1 MMHYGSASGGSMVGL
16 ELFGWDANAQGSLRC
31 AWPGIETTVS
41 ENRHQEPSFS
51 CLSPPG
57 NPGEAHVQITASG
70 GLTFASG
77 NGSDSNKFT
86 FHSVGIVDSVSPT
99 AGPTSG
105 GTEIN
110 IKGRD
115 FPPPSDLQNSECRFT
130 TPLQV
135 SKSTLALAPDGKTM
149 KCITNPTQQSVA
161 SLAYTLNGEDWTDLP
176 MAKFKFNP
184 CGKGFFSP
192 SYNLKCKP
200 CSTAKYQDKVDSQS
214 CIDCSNKQYAN
225 STGSTACSDCPVN
238 TFVPGE
244 ANKRENSTNCEC
256 LPNYYLPDTT
266 QLEFLEAGGNITLQT
281 KLRGFECVSCDDFN
295 LIETAVICPGGPSQ
309 PQPQLGYWID
319 PFDPSIVRSC
329 PIRRSCTGAW
339 RVCDNADKA
348 AGCKGYFPV
357 CKILQG

>member
-1 MMHYGSASGGSMVGL
+1 
-16 ELFGWDANAQGSLRC
+16 
-31 AWPGIETTVS
+31 
-41 ENRHQEPSFS
+41 
-51 CLSPPG
+51 
-57 NPGEAHVQITASG
+57 
-70 GLTFASG
+70 
-77 NGSDSNKFT
+77 
-86 FHSVGIVDSVSPT
+86 
-99 AGPTSG
+99 
-105 GTEIN
+105 
-110 IKGRD
+110 
-115 FPPPSDLQNSECRFT
+115 
-130 TPLQV
+130 
-135 SKSTLALAPDGKTM
+135 M
-149 KCITNPTQQSVA
+149 KCITNPTEESVA
-161 SLAYTLNGEDWTDLP
+161 ALAYTLNGEDWTDLP

-200 CSTAKYQDKVDSQS
+200 CSTATYQDKVDSQS

-309 PQPQLGYWID
+309 PQPQPGYWID

-329 PIRRSCTGAW
+329 PVRRACTGTW
-339 RVCDNADKA
+339 RVCDSADKA
-348 AGCKGYFPV
+348 AGCKGNFTVCRIGSAGRQCSTCVKGFYKDNANSCSQCSEDFDMLWIVLIISFVIIVALYVTIFVIYKQTIPASMWYPV
-357 CKILQG
+357 TIGLSYWQTIGLLHQVEMDWPSSVQTLFKVASMANFK